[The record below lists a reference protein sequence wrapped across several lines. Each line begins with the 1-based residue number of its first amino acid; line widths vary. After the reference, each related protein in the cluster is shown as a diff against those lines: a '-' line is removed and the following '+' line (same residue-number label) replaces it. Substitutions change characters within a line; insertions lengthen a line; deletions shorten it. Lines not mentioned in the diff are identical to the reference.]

1 MKPQQTNGLLAMT
14 GAVVAIGLSTW
25 SLISQRGLD
34 ERLAAESARLREVSD
49 LDAKVAAMGRRIGRL
64 ESQTGQLPPPSAA
77 ASMGGAIQQGD
88 GTLPANLDTVA
99 RMDPGALESLQ
110 RKYTHEQAIKQQIE
124 KLQITRQNQQKADF
138 EKYGTVV
145 QELSRRAAGGGADGD
160 AAYGELLAKY
170 PESNAAATAIAEKGL
185 QAAMQM
191 DTSGVETYF
200 TQLMSK
206 SSGTEVVT
214 EQGFQAASALHSYLA
229 RTYIAEGKYT
239 EAEQIIDSLSQNYAD
254 DLVPER
260 GNGTEPQWISGSDLA
275 SQLKTAV
282 TNAASGLPA
291 GPGGPGAPPS
301 GAPSGPAN

>member
-25 SLISQRGLD
+25 SLISQRGLE
-34 ERLAAESARLREVSD
+34 ERLAAESARLREISD

-64 ESQTGQLPPPSAA
+64 ESQAAQTPPPSSVAA
-77 ASMGGAIQQGD
+77 AMGG
-88 GTLPANLDTVA
+88 GTLQPGAALPENLETVA

-110 RKYTHEQAIKQQIE
+110 RKYSHDQAVKNHIE
-124 KLQITRQNQQKADF
+124 KLQITRVNQQKADF
-138 EKYGTVV
+138 EKYGNAVND
-145 QELSRRAAGGGADGD
+145 LSKRIAAGGADGD

-191 DTSGVETYF
+191 DTDGVESYF

-206 SSGTEVVT
+206 SGGTDVVT

-260 GNGTEPQWISGSDLA
+260 GNGGEPQWISGSELV

-282 TNAASGLPA
+282 TNASSGLPA
-291 GPGGPGAPPS
+291 GPGGPGGPPPVP
-301 GAPSGPAN
+301 GGN